1 MNRDL
6 LCAGEH
12 HSTSTS
18 SIIFPMAASNH
29 TTTALLTEHFR
40 YTPLTLLDDIIN
52 TVNELVFRA
61 VNAIEEGFGGTTAEQ
76 LGFKLEPTVSK
87 SLPNEQARGDALAEL
102 KQNEI
107 DNGIV
112 KLESLLNA
120 TVDKDFDKFEIYT
133 LRNILAVGHDEED
146 LANWVRLDHY
156 KGVDVTDAESVPS
169 PEQVQLQRRKLN
181 ETAKLNTMLKAEE
194 AKNAAVLSQL
204 SALIGAETKAEGAEG
219 ASPFAFLNASANTAQ
234 SQQLTQDTQY
244 AISQIPALQ
253 RLLAQL
259 KDAMQTIPSTKNLRL
274 DEEETM
280 EGRRRRYLNHQS
292 RRALERKGLDAE
304 GSAGGSIAAGRRMGK
319 DELEGIE
326 KVAQALGG
334 AETRPSGSS

>member
-1 MNRDL
+1 
-6 LCAGEH
+6 
-12 HSTSTS
+12 
-18 SIIFPMAASNH
+18 MAASTQ

-76 LGFKLEPTVSK
+76 LGFTLDDSVAKA
-87 SLPNEQARGDALAEL
+87 LPSEAARRDALAEL

-156 KGVDVTDAESVPS
+156 QGVDIAGAENVPS
-169 PEQVQLQRRKLN
+169 PEEVQLQRRKLN

-194 AKNAAVLSQL
+194 AKNAAILSQL
-204 SALIGAETKAEGAEG
+204 TTLIGAEAKSQEGDESE
-219 ASPFAFLNASANTAQ
+219 SPFAFLNSSAQTANA
-234 SQQLTQDTQY
+234 QQLTQDTQY
-244 AISQIPALQ
+244 AVNQIPALR
-253 RLLAQL
+253 RLLDQL
-259 KDAMQTIPSTKNLRL
+259 KDAMRTIPNTRQMRL
-274 DEEETM
+274 DDEDSI
-280 EGRRRRYLNHQS
+280 EGRRRRYLHNQS
-292 RRALERKGLDAE
+292 RRALERKGIDVEA
-304 GSAGGSIAAGRRMGK
+304 SAGASIATGRKVGR

-326 KVAQALGG
+326 AVAQALAGAENGRSGG
-334 AETRPSGSS
+334 A